1 MTHPPPGHVQQHI
14 TQVACFKVFSHVVEG
29 IFLLQ
34 QDNVIQQ
41 ALLDFWGASDN
52 RTIYVLL
59 TVPLHSLQ
67 ITYSRTSDACTTPLK
82 CIQEL
87 DYSVASKMCM
97 TIAAAKL
104 PHPIITTL
112 ILPHPILTAIAF
124 QYLIIMIGCP
134 QSSHYNTALL
144 LLHVIESLWSHQ
156 SVLMMGRSQ
165 EHSLVLN
172 TFLRTTL
179 HS

>member
-1 MTHPPPGHVQQHI
+1 MSSNPSPRWPVSRCSPMWLKASSFYNRI
-14 TQVACFKVFSHVVEG
+14 MLFSRLSL
-29 IFLLQ
+29 IF
-34 QDNVIQQ
+34 
-41 ALLDFWGASDN
+41 GT

-82 CIQEL
+82 CIQNL
-87 DYSVASKMCM
+87 DYSVASKTCM
-97 TIAAAKL
+97 TVAAAKL

-112 ILPHPILTAIAF
+112 ILPHPILTAITF

-134 QSSHYNTALL
+134 QSSHYNTALM

-156 SVLMMGRSQ
+156 SVPMMGRSQ